1 MARAVLTVVEAVN
14 TGTLLSGVAGTD
26 QGTSFANDGK
36 TVLIVTNAD
45 AGGAHTIVIQT
56 PATVKSLAV
65 GENTVSITEST
76 SKLIGPFATDTFNQS
91 NATVYVDFEAGE
103 EAHLSCQAFRV
114 TKKA

>member
-14 TGTLLSGVAGTD
+14 TGTTLSGVAGTD

-36 TVLIVTNAD
+36 TILVVTNAD
-45 AGGAHTIVIQT
+45 ASDHTVTIQT

-65 GENTVSITEST
+65 GENTVTITANT
-76 SKLIGPFATDTFNQS
+76 SSLIGPFSTEAFNQS
-91 NATVYVDFEAGE
+91 AGTVYVDFEAGE

-114 TKKA
+114 TKKQ